1 MLNFRVAGDEL
12 VIEDA
17 EGKVHWHGKPE
28 QRPVEWATAI
38 RSSDDGLALYHYYR
52 PDHPYGAFQNLVRVR
67 PDGSIVWRAELPESD
82 DKYVNAD
89 LREGRLFSYSYG
101 GYHVEI
107 NVDNGRIISKQFS
120 K

>member
-1 MLNFRVAGDEL
+1 MNFHVAGDDL

-17 EGKVHWHGKPE
+17 GGKVRWRGKPE
-28 QRPVEWATAI
+28 QRPVKWAIAI

-52 PDHPYGAFQNLVRVR
+52 PDHPYGPFQNMVRVR
-67 PDGSIVWRAELPESD
+67 PDGSIKWRAELPESD
-82 DKYVNAD
+82 DKYVSAK
-89 LREGRLFSYSYG
+89 LLEGRLTAYSYN
-101 GYHVEI
+101 GYYVEI